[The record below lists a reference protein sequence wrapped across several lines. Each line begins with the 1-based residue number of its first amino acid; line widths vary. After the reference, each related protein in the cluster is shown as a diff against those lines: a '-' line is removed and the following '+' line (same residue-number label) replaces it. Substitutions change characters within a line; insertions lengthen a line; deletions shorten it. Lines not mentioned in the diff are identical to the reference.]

1 MFTWVRKS
9 SWIITVT
16 YWHEQATT
24 MSEIFIHAFPSSV
37 HENSIGKGSYWL
49 LAMVVYEMSSLLWYC
64 IYVTMDT
71 RHTMQ
76 LCLMTYC
83 WDWHYL
89 CKYCK
94 CSVTMTLATL
104 STRPAPLPGVMV
116 TYDAGLLECFTTLV
130 LVQADNHWLHTL
142 NTIIT
147 VSQLL
152 IWERKD
158 EGWGHLKLNIRKN
171 SFTISET

>member
-1 MFTWVRKS
+1 
-9 SWIITVT
+9 
-16 YWHEQATT
+16 
-24 MSEIFIHAFPSSV
+24 
-37 HENSIGKGSYWL
+37 
-49 LAMVVYEMSSLLWYC
+49 MVIYEMSSLLWYC
-64 IYVTMDT
+64 IYVTMDM

-116 TYDAGLLECFTTLV
+116 TYDAGVFHNSGPGASRQSLTAHTNITSYKLPACIDFERFEGFSDHFLAYFYSPTYRPDYFLFSSWVDHEVWFLEKSASRITGEIR
-130 LVQADNHWLHTL
+130 
-142 NTIIT
+142 TIYLTI
-147 VSQLL
+147 
-152 IWERKD
+152 
-158 EGWGHLKLNIRKN
+158 KL
-171 SFTISET
+171 